1 VEILLGL
8 NFLRPNACVIDMARN
23 VLIMRGVEVPFLN
36 DTEYKRELKRV
47 GQQGMS
53 GIGESPEK
61 EEEKMEE

>member
-1 VEILLGL
+1 
-8 NFLRPNACVIDMARN
+8 
-23 VLIMRGVEVPFLN
+23 MRGVEVPFLN